1 MDAPF
6 PGMDPYLEHP
16 ALWPGL
22 HNRLIITMANQLQP
36 HLLPRY
42 IASIEQRV
50 FVEGPNRETIP
61 DVLLRKLRPFA
72 ATAATTQTNADTP
85 VLLTVDPI
93 EVHEA
98 YIEILD
104 RYAGMKVVTIIEL
117 VSPSNKTRGV
127 GRRLYRAKQRETLA
141 GRRNLVEI
149 DLLRR
154 GRHVLSVPRSRAQ
167 DLVPYDYLACV
178 NRFPDRYQFESYP
191 CRLRQRLPRIKVP
204 LEAPDADVTLDIQAA
219 LEQAYQDASYAL
231 LLRYDEPCKPPLDA
245 ADQQWANE
253 RLAAYRAAHPEL
265 FPGSNHSAGG

>member
-16 ALWPGL
+16 ALSPGL

-36 HLLPRY
+36 LLMPRY

-50 FVEGPNRETIP
+50 FVEGPDRESIP
-61 DVLLRKLRPFA
+61 DMLVRKLQPSAA
-72 ATAATTQTNADTP
+72 ATITQASGDTA
-85 VLLTVDPI
+85 VLLTVDPV

-117 VSPSNKTRGV
+117 VSPSNKKRGA

-141 GRRNLVEI
+141 GPRNLVEI

-154 GRHVLSVPRSRAQ
+154 GRHILRVPSWRAQ
-167 DLVPYDYLACV
+167 DLGPYAYLACV
-178 NRFPDRYQFESYP
+178 NRSPNRFQFETYP
-191 CRLRQRLPRIKVP
+191 TLLRQRLPRINVP
-204 LEAPDADVTLDIQAA
+204 LEAPDADVTLDVQAA
-219 LEQAYQDASYAL
+219 LEQAYQDAGYVL
-231 LLRYDEPCKPPLDA
+231 LLRYGEPCKPPLDA
-245 ADQQWANE
+245 ADQQWADE
-253 RLAAYRAAHPEL
+253 CLAAYRTAHPEL
-265 FPGSNHSAGG
+265 FPSPPAP

>member
-1 MDAPF
+1 MSTPF

-22 HNRLIITMANQLQP
+22 HNRLIITIANQLQP

-61 DVLLRKLRPFA
+61 DVLVRKLQPTA
-72 ATAATTQTNADTP
+72 AATTTQASGDTA
-85 VLLTVDPI
+85 VLLTVDPV

-104 RYAGMKVVTIIEL
+104 RYAGMKVVTVIEL
-117 VSPSNKTRGV
+117 VSPSNKKRGA
-127 GRRLYRAKQRETLA
+127 GRRLYRVKQRETLA
-141 GRRNLVEI
+141 GRRSLVEI

-154 GRHVLSVPRSRAQ
+154 GRHVLRVPSWRAQ
-167 DLVPYDYLACV
+167 DLGPYAYLACV
-178 NRFPDRYQFESYP
+178 NRSPNRYQFESYP
-191 CRLRQRLPRIKVP
+191 TLLRQRIPRINVP

-253 RLAAYRAAHPEL
+253 RLAAYRVAHPEL
-265 FPGSNHSAGG
+265 FPPAP

>member
-1 MDAPF
+1 MNTPF

-22 HNRLIITMANQLQP
+22 HNRLIITIANQLQP

-50 FVEGPNRETIP
+50 FVEGPNREAIP
-61 DVLLRKLRPFA
+61 DVLLRKLRPS
-72 ATAATTQTNADTP
+72 TEATTATLPSAGSPILLIAEP
-85 VLLTVDPI
+85 V

-104 RYAGMKVVTIIEL
+104 RYAGMKVVTLIEL
-117 VSPSNKTRGV
+117 VSPSNKKRGM
-127 GRRLYRAKQRETLA
+127 GRRLYRAKQGEALA
-141 GRRNLVEI
+141 GRRNLIEI

-154 GRHVLSVPRSRAQ
+154 GRHVLSVPRWLAE
-167 DLVPYDYLACV
+167 DLGPYDYLACV
-178 NRFPDRYQFESYP
+178 NRFPDRHKFESYP
-191 CRLRQRLPRIKVP
+191 CQLRQRLPQINVP

-231 LLRYDEPCKPPLDA
+231 LLRYNEPCKPPLDV

-265 FPGSNHSAGG
+265 FPPPPAS

>member
-1 MDAPF
+1 LKVNTPF

-61 DVLLRKLRPFA
+61 DVLVRKLQPSA
-72 ATAATTQTNADTP
+72 AATTATQADAVAP
-85 VLLTVDPI
+85 VLLVVDPV

-117 VSPSNKTRGV
+117 VSPSNKKRGA
-127 GRRLYRAKQRETLA
+127 GRRLYRVKQRETLA

-154 GRHVLSVPRSRAQ
+154 GRHVLSVPRWRAQ

-178 NRFPDRYQFESYP
+178 NRFPDRHQFESYP
-191 CRLRQRLPRIKVP
+191 CRLRQRLPRIYVP

-231 LLRYDEPCKPPLDA
+231 LLRYGEPCKPPLDA

-253 RLAAYRAAHPEL
+253 RLAAYRVAHPEL
-265 FPGSNHSAGG
+265 FPAPPAP